1 MAIEIFFS
9 CLEEGLIPW
18 TFMER
23 WVARLLY
30 NITDIILYIFQ
41 LTDIKLIGV
50 FINLLRRP
58 SCQSTEL
65 KGVLLVANV
74 HKFKALVRTHTE
86 TCMTTLLGKKIKLSL
101 SPFHNLH
108 LDDLL
113 PLHYASI
120 CPLLVVFLDPKR

>member
-1 MAIEIFFS
+1 MALEIFFS

-23 WVARLLY
+23 WVARLLS

-74 HKFKALVRTHTE
+74 HKFKALVRTQTE

>member
-1 MAIEIFFS
+1 MAIEVFFS

-86 TCMTTLLGKKIKLSL
+86 TCVTILLGKKIKLSL

>member
-1 MAIEIFFS
+1 
-9 CLEEGLIPW
+9 
-18 TFMER
+18 MER

-50 FINLLRRP
+50 LINLLRRP

-74 HKFKALVRTHTE
+74 HKCKALVRTHTE

>member
-1 MAIEIFFS
+1 MAIEILFS

-18 TFMER
+18 TFMEK
-23 WVARLLY
+23 WVALLLY

-50 FINLLRRP
+50 LINLLRRP

>member
-50 FINLLRRP
+50 FINLAIV
-58 SCQSTEL
+58 SI
-65 KGVLLVANV
+65 N
-74 HKFKALVRTHTE
+74 RT
-86 TCMTTLLGKKIKLSL
+86 
-101 SPFHNLH
+101 
-108 LDDLL
+108 
-113 PLHYASI
+113 
-120 CPLLVVFLDPKR
+120 

>member
-18 TFMER
+18 TFMEK

-65 KGVLLVANV
+65 KGVLIVANV
-74 HKFKALVRTHTE
+74 HKFKALVRTHRNLHDNFTW
-86 TCMTTLLGKKIKLSL
+86 KKIKLSL

-113 PLHYASI
+113 PLHNASI